1 MNSEQRHNAMLSTA
15 VDYGIRL
22 ADVKG
27 CATGWA
33 YMQAY
38 DVPKDAIARV
48 LAFPH
53 ARRQSAPATPKP
65 QPL

>member
-1 MNSEQRHNAMLSTA
+1 MNQEQRSNVKLSS
-15 VDYGIRL
+15 VVENGIRL
-22 ADVKG
+22 GEAYG

-38 DVPKDAIARV
+38 DVPKAAIARV

-53 ARRQSAPATPKP
+53 ARRGKAAAAGR
-65 QPL
+65 